1 MSLVD
6 LVVAKFVQTFEV
18 EIGCLVPKLK
28 KRKPQPGAA
37 AAVAPGGELTDEM
50 VIEWLRNSPGATTRD
65 CIQYF
70 QPCLTD
76 DAKKAKFTTLVKEV
90 AILKQGVLVLRSKYA
105 DPAAAGT
112 PAAASPPSAS

>member
-1 MSLVD
+1 MPSPTS
-6 LVVAKFVQTFEV
+6 ATA
-18 EIGCLVPKLK
+18 PKLK
-28 KRKPQPGAA
+28 KRKPQPG
-37 AAVAPGGELTDEM
+37 AVAPGGELTDEM

-76 DAKKAKFTTLVKEV
+76 DAKKAKFTTLVKAV
-90 AILKQGVLVLRSKYA
+90 AFLKHGVLVLRSKYA
-105 DPAAAGT
+105 DPAGAGT